1 MIKKNKIDMTMKW
14 NKRQKKRSVHTTL
27 KPSTIE
33 KLEEYGDG
41 KLNAGIEKVIEIAES
56 RQKNLR
62 EQLNRIALKIITE
75 DVGISSNL
83 N

>member
-1 MIKKNKIDMTMKW
+1 MIKKNKIDMSMKW
-14 NKRQKKRSVHTTL
+14 NRQQKKRSIHTTL

-41 KLNAGIEKVIEIAES
+41 KLNVGIEKVIEIAES
-56 RQKNLR
+56 RQNNLK

-75 DVGISSNL
+75 DVGIVSNL